1 LLLWDDLQVS
11 KSKSQSW
18 LGLYIALGIV
28 WGCSFIFIKL
38 GLEFLTPFGVA
49 FGRCALGALALLIYL
64 KIKGLSLVRDRK
76 MIGHLWVVALLL
88 NVIPGI
94 FFAWAETEVT
104 SILAGIINAV
114 TPLMTLIAIMLVS
127 RNEKPTTPQVVGL
140 LLGFLGVLTVLGA
153 WQGLGDNPLWAIL
166 ILLAAVTC
174 YGFSFPYSRRYI
186 LPAQLAPE
194 VMAATQV
201 TLGAIT
207 LLPLFLINGI
217 AKSEFLLG
225 PVLAMVALG
234 VFGSGFAYIWNFTIM
249 RAAGSAIASSVT
261 YVTPLV
267 AVLVGFIFLNEI
279 PHWYEP
285 VGALVVLLGAAIAQG
300 RIPLSKKV

>member
-1 LLLWDDLQVS
+1 MS

-64 KIKGLSLVRDRK
+64 KFKGMSLVRDRK

-114 TPLMTLIAIMLVS
+114 TPLMTLIAIIVVS
-127 RNEKPTTPQVVGL
+127 RNEPPTQPQVIGL
-140 LLGFLGVLTVLGA
+140 LIGFLGVLTVLGA
-153 WQGLGDNPLWAIL
+153 WKGLGDNPLWAIL
-166 ILLAAVTC
+166 VLLAAVTC

-201 TLGAIT
+201 SLGAIT
-207 LLPLFLINGI
+207 LLPLFLIDGI
-217 AKSEFLLG
+217 AKDEYRIG
-225 PVLAMVALG
+225 PVLAMIALG

-261 YVTPLV
+261 YVTPVV
-267 AVLVGFIFLNEI
+267 AVVVGLIFLKEKL
-279 PHWYEP
+279 HWYEP
-285 VGALVVLLGAAIAQG
+285 VGAVVVLFGAAIAQG
-300 RIPLSKKV
+300 RIPLTKKS